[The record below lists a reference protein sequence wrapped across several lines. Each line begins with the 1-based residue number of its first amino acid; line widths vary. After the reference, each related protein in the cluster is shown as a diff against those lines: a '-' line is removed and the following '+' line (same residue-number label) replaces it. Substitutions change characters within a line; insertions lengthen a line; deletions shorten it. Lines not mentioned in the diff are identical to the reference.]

1 MTDQPLS
8 LDDIRLRLNDID
20 NRLLQLLSERR
31 QLSIEVA
38 KSKVETAKPVRDPI
52 REQQLLVKLINTG
65 NSNIS
70 LMPNISLSYFTP
82 SLKTQFCS
90 SRLIC
95 KT

>member
-52 REQQLLVKLINTG
+52 REQQ
-65 NSNIS
+65 NSNIN